1 MKKDEIYMVKLN
13 DKNCL
18 KKFYIFSEA
27 LEYCLEAATFCFIE
41 TESGKIVY
49 RKAYF

>member
-1 MKKDEIYMVKLN
+1 MKKNEIYSVKIN
-13 DKNCL
+13 NKNCL
-18 KKFYIFSEA
+18 KDFYVFSEA
-27 LEYCLEAATFCFIE
+27 LEFCLKNATFCFIE